1 MSVFDGAR
9 PQQNHRA
16 FPGRGK
22 EVGSV
27 VSKQI
32 QSGLVMSPQ
41 ELTQANEELVL
52 RLDGLREEF
61 TRIHTKL

>member
-1 MSVFDGAR
+1 MA
-9 PQQNHRA
+9 
-16 FPGRGK
+16 
-22 EVGSV
+22 
-27 VSKQI
+27 SKQMI
-32 QSGLVMSPQ
+32 QSGLVMSSQ

>member
-1 MSVFDGAR
+1 MA
-9 PQQNHRA
+9 
-16 FPGRGK
+16 
-22 EVGSV
+22 
-27 VSKQI
+27 SKQMI